1 MSASAL
7 PKLPDDEAALIA
19 QVTERVRRS
28 GSSFY
33 WAMRLMPVERRQ
45 AMYAVYAFCREVD
58 DIVDEAGETSDKR
71 RRLAEWRHDID
82 ALYAGRPAAMPLAAA
97 LARPIRQFDLP
108 AEDFIAVIDGCEMDT
123 GAWVVRPDMATLAL
137 YCDRVACAVGRLSVR
152 IFGDFTPL
160 SLDVANHQGRALQ
173 LTNILRDVRE
183 DAKIGRLYLPD
194 ELLSA
199 HGITGTD
206 PQTVADHPAIALVCR
221 DLGDVARHHYSEAQA
236 AMARCSHRAMRP
248 AAVMLAMYR
257 DIFDRLEAAHWQPAE
272 ALHIPKV
279 RKIWC
284 ALRHG
289 LF

>member
-1 MSASAL
+1 
-7 PKLPDDEAALIA
+7 
-19 QVTERVRRS
+19 
-28 GSSFY
+28 
-33 WAMRLMPVERRQ
+33 MRMMPAERRH

-58 DIVDEAGETSDKR
+58 DIVDEPGETADKR
-71 RRLAEWRHDID
+71 RRLAEWRTDIA
-82 ALYAGRPAAMPLAAA
+82 ALYAGGAARLPLAAA
-97 LARPIRQFDLP
+97 LALPIRQFDLP
-108 AEDFIAVIDGCEMDT
+108 AEDLLAVVDGCEMDT
-123 GAWVVRPDMATLAL
+123 GAGVVRPDMPTLEL

-152 IFGDFTPL
+152 IFGDFTPI

-199 HGITGTD
+199 HGIEGRD
-206 PQTVADHPAIALVCR
+206 PLAVANHPAIALVCR
-221 DLGDVARHHYSEAQA
+221 DLGEIARYHYREASA

-248 AAVMLAMYR
+248 AAVMMAMYR
-257 DIFDRLEAAHWQPAE
+257 QIFDRLEAANWYPPD
-272 ALHIPKV
+272 ALHISKAK
-279 RKIWC
+279 KIWC

>member
-1 MSASAL
+1 MTVAPRSGIS
-7 PKLPDDEAALIA
+7 DDETALIA
-19 QVTERVRRS
+19 LVTERVRRS

-33 WAMRLMPVERRQ
+33 WAMRMMPLERRQ
-45 AMYAVYAFCREVD
+45 GMYAIYAFCREAD
-58 DIVDEAGETSDKR
+58 DIVDEPGETADKR
-71 RRLAEWRHDID
+71 RRLDEWRSDIA
-82 ALYAGRPAAMPLAAA
+82 ALYEGRAPRLPLAAA
-97 LARPIRQFDLP
+97 LARPIGRFDLP

-123 GAWVVRPDMATLAL
+123 GKGVVRPDMPTLEL

-152 IFGDFTPL
+152 IFGDFTPR

-194 ELLSA
+194 NLLTA
-199 HGITGTD
+199 HGIESSD
-206 PQTVADHPAIALVCR
+206 PQTVIDHPAISLVCR
-221 DLGDVARHHYSEAQA
+221 DLGEIARRHFSETRS
-236 AMARCSHRAMRP
+236 AMADCSRRAMRP
-248 AAVMLAMYR
+248 AAVMMSMYR
-257 DIFDRLEAAHWQPAE
+257 EIFDRLEAAQWRPTGE
-272 ALHIPKV
+272 IHIPKT